1 MKFST
6 FGFAALAVITSASAS
21 FAQKPADPFS
31 PRAVVSEC
39 VDFTA
44 FQPGLYPNVGVYPTL
59 HGKIRL
65 TYQSQASKLQVMP
78 TLLANGTKYTGAL
91 PGRYQLS
98 LQYLTRVNGVDV
110 VTAFNKA
117 YIEYDPMTSFGERHV
132 NFYDNAGSPVAAVP
146 LWNSPINNRLNF
158 FFPSVGPSTVPLMRT
173 DIVAE
178 NTTIGTICVAQA
190 DPIVTAP
197 LRGRVRK
204 HR

>member
-6 FGFAALAVITSASAS
+6 FGFAVVAVITSASAS
-21 FAQKPADPFS
+21 LAQTPDPFS
-31 PRAVVSEC
+31 PRTAISEC

-44 FQPGLYPNVGVYPTL
+44 FPPGVYPSPIVRPTL

-65 TYQSQASKLQVMP
+65 EYQAPVGKLQVMP
-78 TLLANGTKYTGAL
+78 TLLANGARYTGAL

-98 LQYLTRVNGVDV
+98 LQYLTRVNGADV

-132 NFYDNAGSPVAAVP
+132 NFYDGAGSAVAALP
-146 LWNSPINNRLNF
+146 LWNSPVNNRLNF
-158 FFPSVGPSTVPLMRT
+158 FFPSVGPSAVPLMRLDT
-173 DIVAE
+173 VAE
-178 NTTIGTICVAQA
+178 NTTIGIICVAQA
-190 DPIVTAP
+190 EPTVTAP
-197 LRGRVRK
+197 FRGRARK